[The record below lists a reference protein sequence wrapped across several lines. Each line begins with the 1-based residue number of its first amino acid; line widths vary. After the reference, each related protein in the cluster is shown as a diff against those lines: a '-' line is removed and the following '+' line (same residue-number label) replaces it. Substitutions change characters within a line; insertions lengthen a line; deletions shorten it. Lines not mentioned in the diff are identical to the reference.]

1 MNDLRAKNSDG
12 LGAVVFVLALV
23 VWAAAAW
30 ITHVVVCL
38 KTAAW
43 GFLIAG
49 AILAPIGMIHGTGI
63 WFGWF

>member
-1 MNDLRAKNSDG
+1 MYARSKPDTSISAALLVIA
-12 LGAVVFVLALV
+12 LA
-23 VWAAAAW
+23 VWAFAAW

-38 KTAAW
+38 KTASW

-49 AILAPIGMIHGTGI
+49 AIMAPIGMIHGTGV